1 MNSKDLTF
9 AQNWIEQFRKDRA
22 DFIGS
27 DDYYDFP
34 EMAKDPFIRDSGGD
48 ALTHAFTWRD
58 TAEGDNVWR
67 RRRDSID
74 VEMLVY

>member
-1 MNSKDLTF
+1 MNSKDLIF

-22 DFIGS
+22 DFIGGY
-27 DDYYDFP
+27 DYRRFH

-48 ALTHAFTWRD
+48 ALMHAFTWRD
-58 TAEGDNVWR
+58 TAEGGNVWL